1 MRPFTYINLAISIDG
16 KLTTADRKLHGFGGP
31 EDRDLM
37 DELRSRADAVMIGA
51 ATLREED
58 PLLWVRKPERLVVR
72 AEQGREPQP
81 WNVIISRSLDLP
93 SLEGSMFFN
102 TPGFRRLV
110 FTGMNHSEE
119 RVAEIRKLAEVY
131 CVADVDQ
138 GLDLQAVSEKLY
150 QMGARKLLLEGGG
163 TLNFAMLKQGLV
175 DELYLTLC
183 PLIFGGDS
191 ATTAVGGAGFA
202 FDQVRQLELLE
213 LKQGSNDRIYLRY
226 RCKQV

>member
-58 PLLWVRKPERLVVR
+58 PLLWVRSPERLVVR

-93 SLEGSMFFN
+93 LLEGSKFFK

-119 RVAEIRKLAEVY
+119 QLAEIRKLAEVY

-138 GLDLQAVSEKLY
+138 GIDLLAVSEKLY

-183 PLIFGGDS
+183 PLIFGGDL

-202 FDQVRQLELLE
+202 FDQVPQLELLE
-213 LKQGSNDRIYLRY
+213 LKQGSNDRLYLRY
-226 RCKQV
+226 RCKQI

>member
-1 MRPFTYINLAISIDG
+1 M
-16 KLTTADRKLHGFGGP
+16 
-31 EDRDLM
+31 
-37 DELRSRADAVMIGA
+37 
-51 ATLREED
+51 
-58 PLLWVRKPERLVVR
+58 
-72 AEQGREPQP
+72 
-81 WNVIISRSLDLP
+81 
-93 SLEGSMFFN
+93 
-102 TPGFRRLV
+102 
-110 FTGMNHSEE
+110 
-119 RVAEIRKLAEVY
+119 
-131 CVADVDQ
+131 
-138 GLDLQAVSEKLY
+138 QAVSEKLY